1 MSLKEFRR
9 NSLRDKLDK
18 LDELDKTKVELT
30 EEVPDE
36 EVEIKPKGRAK
47 KSKKTK

>member
-9 NSLRDKLDK
+9 ESLRDKL
-18 LDELDKTKVELT
+18 EKTKVELA

-47 KSKKTK
+47 KTKKTK